1 MLTLDPSEG
10 WEKLS
15 RIWLMEMSQV
25 ELTDKTVET
34 NLSTTWPEW
43 ETLCIAWMA
52 NIGCQLTTSRIN

>member
-34 NLSTTWPEW
+34 NLSTTWPER

>member
-34 NLSTTWPEW
+34 NLSTTWSEW
-43 ETLCIAWMA
+43 ETLRIAWMA